1 MEYSTNLYLKELWNK
16 ICEDGRSQW
25 WEYDKMK
32 AEWVF
37 FFLIIIFLG
46 THLRTLYIA
55 FLLRRGVLN
64 LEH

>member
-1 MEYSTNLYLKELWNK
+1 MRIRQDESRV
-16 ICEDGRSQW
+16 G
-25 WEYDKMK
+25 
-32 AEWVF
+32 V